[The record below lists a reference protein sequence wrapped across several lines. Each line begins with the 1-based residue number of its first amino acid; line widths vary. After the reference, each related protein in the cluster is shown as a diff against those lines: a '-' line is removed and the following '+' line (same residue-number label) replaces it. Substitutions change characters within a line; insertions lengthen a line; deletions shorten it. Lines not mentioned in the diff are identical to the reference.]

1 MHYKYTCKHCSKR
14 FELGQAYS
22 NHIKIHSSSLDSD
35 TDDETDEPIET
46 DIETD
51 VESIKT
57 DNESIEIAIGS
68 TNQYCKQQFE
78 FELELFKSCNSDFN
92 KDSDADEM
100 DDYFI
105 NQHYYKEQ
113 FESRLLKTQT
123 NINETDETLNV
134 EETIHQK
141 MVCNYC

>member
-22 NHIKIHSSSLDSD
+22 NHIKIHSSSLDSN
-35 TDDETDEPIET
+35 TDDET

-57 DNESIEIAIGS
+57 DDESIEIDVGS
-68 TNQYCKQQFE
+68 TSQYCKQQFE
-78 FELELFKSCNSDFN
+78 FELELFKSCNSGFN

-100 DDYFI
+100 DDYFV
-105 NQHYYKEQ
+105 NQYYYKQQ
-113 FESRLLKTQT
+113 FESKLLRTQI